1 MNKIKKIGSV
11 VLITLVILI
20 LLCNC
25 GSKEKNGLIAE
36 KGYTYYYVN
45 DKMQTGWQEIN
56 GDWYYFFEKGTQIE
70 SDEYPKGSMV
80 KNQEVEIYG
89 DIYFF
94 DKNGKKLT
102 GIQRGIDGTL
112 IAYTEQGGSRRK
124 WGGVFMREHSN
135 DIYYSDDTGRLITGW
150 AEVGDQITGYTAN
163 SSKWVFFKE
172 DDGAMAK
179 SQWIDNTYYVDESG
193 HMLVNTQK
201 EILGK
206 KFIFDSNGVGK
217 VAPYYSAP
225 AMMGSMYNFYLKDNL
240 PKKIYPGAGG
250 DQYGYWIIEDNIS
263 LKVVGQTL
271 YINGII
277 ESQIRDRSAHSLGC
291 RLSLTD
297 KNGVTT
303 TIGDRIYP
311 DVVDKGQRTYI
322 EFKVPGLPIIGGD
335 IYIDFYH

>member
-1 MNKIKKIGSV
+1 MIQKKMV
-11 VLITLVILI
+11 
-20 LLCNC
+20 
-25 GSKEKNGLIAE
+25 
-36 KGYTYYYVN
+36 
-45 DKMQTGWQEIN
+45 
-56 GDWYYFFEKGTQIE
+56 
-70 SDEYPKGSMV
+70 KGS
-80 KNQEVEIYG
+80 
-89 DIYFF
+89 
-94 DKNGKKLT
+94 
-102 GIQRGIDGTL
+102 
-112 IAYTEQGGSRRK
+112 
-124 WGGVFMREHSN
+124 
-135 DIYYSDDTGRLITGW
+135 
-150 AEVGDQITGYTAN
+150 
-163 SSKWVFFKE
+163 
-172 DDGAMAK
+172 
-179 SQWIDNTYYVDESG
+179 
-193 HMLVNTQK
+193 
-201 EILGK
+201 
-206 KFIFDSNGVGK
+206 KFIFDSNGIGK
-217 VAPYYSAP
+217 EAPYYSAP

-240 PKKIYPGAGG
+240 PKKIYPGVGG